1 MQEYCN
7 ISHANVT
14 KLQIQRLLHT
24 AFHHHNLRVVF
35 TYGVF
40 IMFDLNVS
48 DKIIVSIQV
57 GG

>member
-7 ISHANVT
+7 ISQANAT

-24 AFHHHNLRVVF
+24 AFYHRNLRVVF

-40 IMFDLNVS
+40 IMFDLNVPE
-48 DKIIVSIQV
+48 KIIVSIQV